1 MNIYMSIFFRLVP
14 LLMGIICLGYGFY
27 INTLRQVSS
36 SGYIVAGHVV
46 IFLTAIC
53 IALFTTAATIIR
65 QIIKKYNN
73 FYKWVLPIIG
83 YACGIFTI
91 VMGIYFWKVQGK
103 NNPAY
108 FVSGNIVF
116 AIGLITCCVST
127 VATSSTKFSMIT
139 KNEENLKLGEHPKE
153 AFSNAQSKMLISVPV
168 ICTIVG
174 LLRGFYLLF
183 SENITPHFVAG
194 HVVLGISL
202 ICASLIALVVT
213 IVRQIGNV
221 FSDRERWKWSKFVI
235 LMGTI
240 DIVWGI
246 IVLVMA
252 KNPAWIAP
260 GYVLIGLGL
269 VCYSISSKVI
279 LLAAVWRRTF
289 ALSNRIPL
297 IPVMT
302 ALTCLFL
309 GAFLFE
315 ASQFNTAYFVPA
327 RVMIG
332 LGAVCFTLFS
342 IVSILESGTSKK

>member
-1 MNIYMSIFFRLVP
+1 MNIYMSVFFRLVP
-14 LLMGIICLGYGFY
+14 LLMGAICLGYGFY
-27 INTLRQVSS
+27 INALKQAT
-36 SGYIVAGHVV
+36 GTGFIVAGHVL

-65 QIIKKYNN
+65 QIINRYNN
-73 FYKWVLPIIG
+73 FYKWILPIIG
-83 YACGIFTI
+83 YGCGIFTVI
-91 VMGIYFWKVQGK
+91 AGIYFWKTAGGDS
-103 NNPAY
+103 AY
-108 FVSGNIVF
+108 FVSGNIIF
-116 AIGLITCCVST
+116 AVGLIACCVST
-127 VATSSTKFSMIT
+127 VATASTKFSMIT
-139 KNEENLKLGEHPKE
+139 KNEANLKLGEVPKE
-153 AFSNAQSKMLISVPV
+153 GFTNGQAKALISVPI

-174 LLRGFYLLF
+174 LIRGIYLIF
-183 SENITPHFVAG
+183 SEEITPHFVAA
-194 HVVLGISL
+194 HVVIGISL

-213 IVRQIGNV
+213 IVRQIQNV
-221 FSDRERWKWSKFVI
+221 FSNKERWKWSKFVL

-246 IVLVMA
+246 IVLIIC
-252 KNPAWIAP
+252 KSPAWIAP

-279 LLAAVWRRTF
+279 LLAAVWRRSCS
-289 ALSNRIPL
+289 LSSRIPL

-309 GAFLFE
+309 GAFLLE
-315 ASQFNTAYFVPA
+315 ASQFNSAYFVPA
-327 RVMIG
+327 RVLVG